1 MPAMNATSS
10 HPLESAASRILK
22 PTRSHTPRTISA
34 IVAIQPTSGINAA
47 GNQGFNCATKS
58 GNVPDT
64 VDALHRA
71 VLQGKSDMSE
81 RLTRIERQL
90 EQILGQLAGR
100 RPPAA
105 SVAIPT
111 DVLEERI
118 VRALRDE

>member
-1 MPAMNATSS
+1 M
-10 HPLESAASRILK
+10 
-22 PTRSHTPRTISA
+22 
-34 IVAIQPTSGINAA
+34 
-47 GNQGFNCATKS
+47 
-58 GNVPDT
+58 PDT